1 VVVCSESQP
10 ATHAVHRELSEN
22 LRTNRMKTHPPVQS
36 SRQHSPKLQL
46 VTTHALAADKKATA
60 AKEKARLA
68 KSKVKAARKSFKS
81 AKKDLK
87 NAKKLA
93 RKAAKEAKHAHRALQ
108 ASLDKVARERKKSA
122 PSALKAKNGAPTTK
136 VTPKAAK
143 RRQSK
148 PAAPKVAVVSKPSS
162 DSGNSSTAAQ

>member
-1 VVVCSESQP
+1 
-10 ATHAVHRELSEN
+10 
-22 LRTNRMKTHPPVQS
+22 MKIHPPVQS
-36 SRQHSPKLQL
+36 PGRHSPKLQL

-68 KSKVKAARKSFKS
+68 KAKLKAARKSFKS

-108 ASLDKVARERKKSA
+108 ASLEKVARERKKSS
-122 PSALKAKNGAPTTK
+122 PSKSENGALPTKGTG
-136 VTPKAAK
+136 KAAK
-143 RRQSK
+143 RPQSR
-148 PAAPKVAVVSKPSS
+148 PAAPKVAVVSKSTS
-162 DSGNSSTAAQ
+162 DTANSNTATQ